1 MLRIILNRLKRKAL
15 KSDIDPM
22 SGTSSE
28 LQDLTHILYGR
39 AGAYW
44 IEVSMKKSK
53 IMVKS
58 TTNTSADI
66 TMNGQKQEVA
76 NFKKWPTSST
86 WAKPCPRMVPVPLRS
101 EKELPWRPQQL

>member
-1 MLRIILNRLKRKAL
+1 
-15 KSDIDPM
+15 M

-39 AGAYW
+39 AGAYG
-44 IEVSMKKSK
+44 IEVSMEKSK

-66 TMNGQKQEVA
+66 TMNGQKQKEVA
-76 NFKKWPTSST
+76 TFK
-86 WAKPCPRMVPVPLRS
+86 
-101 EKELPWRPQQL
+101 